1 MYLAL
6 KHTHI
11 TFAVLSILLF
21 CLRGMWMLSC
31 PEKLQ
36 RRWVKIVPHIIDT
49 LLLLSAIALTVTINQ
64 YPFTHDWL
72 TAKLIALIGYIVLGT
87 IALKRGKTRSIRLL
101 AFVMALG
108 CVAYIVWVALHHTA
122 FPA

>member
-6 KHTHI
+6 KHSHI

-21 CLRGMWMLSC
+21 CLRGIWMLRNS
-31 PEKLQ
+31 EKLQ

-72 TAKLIALIGYIVLGT
+72 TAKLLALIAYIVLGT
-87 IALKRGKTRSIRLL
+87 IALKRGKTRNIRIL

-108 CVAYIVWVALHHTA
+108 CVAYLVWVALRHA
-122 FPA
+122 PF